1 MRFLKRIAY
10 VLSLVLICSFTY
22 FIFPEKS
29 YACECMKASPEER
42 LQKTDVVF
50 EGKVLEVQKKD
61 GKMEILFEVK
71 RIWKGTSSSQIIIY
85 TSFSSCTFPFGEEGE
100 YLVFAFNRGE
110 GKLETSMCSGT
121 KRLDEAGADKVALSQ
136 IAKESVPTKKVN
148 LKNDMVS
155 GFSWWQ
161 VVTLSIGLLLI
172 VALAIIIVRRT
183 RKK

>member
-1 MRFLKRIAY
+1 MKRIAY

>member
-1 MRFLKRIAY
+1 MKRIAY

-61 GKMEILFEVK
+61 AKMEILFEVK

-85 TSFSSCTFPFGEEGE
+85 ASFSSCTFPFGEEGE